1 MRELERERSENE
13 GDIPALAIIGAG
25 RAGRAIHRAA
35 QAGGIDST
43 LAGRKDALTASEG
56 AEAALLCVPDAAI
69 EAACETV
76 SEAASIRF
84 VGHTSGAIGSAPLR
98 AAADRG
104 LATFG
109 LHPLQTITDDNP
121 ELIGASCAVSGS
133 SAEAIELAAALAQ
146 RLGMRPFELSEYQR
160 AAYHAAASIASNFL
174 VVLEESA
181 AELLRRTGI
190 EDGRELL
197 APLVQRSAAN
207 WAAWGS
213 AALTGPIARGDEETV
228 QRHLEAIEN
237 QMPELLDLYRALSER
252 TRALA
257 ASSDEVP
264 A

>member
-1 MRELERERSENE
+1 M
-13 GDIPALAIIGAG
+13 
-25 RAGRAIHRAA
+25 H
-35 QAGGIDST
+35 
-43 LAGRKDALTASEG
+43 
-56 AEAALLCVPDAAI
+56 
-69 EAACETV
+69 
-76 SEAASIRF
+76 
-84 VGHTSGAIGSAPLR
+84 
-98 AAADRG
+98 
-104 LATFG
+104 
-109 LHPLQTITDDNP
+109 
-121 ELIGASCAVSGS
+121 
-133 SAEAIELAAALAQ
+133 
-146 RLGMRPFELSEYQR
+146 PFELSEDQR

-174 VVLEESA
+174 VALEESA

-228 QRHLEAIEN
+228 ERHLEAIEE

-257 ASSDEVP
+257 GSSDEVP

>member
-13 GDIPALAIIGAG
+13 RDIPALAIIGAG
-25 RAGRAIHRAA
+25 RVGRAIHRASHA
-35 QAGGIDST
+35 AGVDST
-43 LAGRKDALTASEG
+43 LAGRKDALAASEG
-56 AEAALLCVPDAAI
+56 AEAVLLCVPDAAI

-76 SEAASIRF
+76 SEVASIRF

-98 AAADRG
+98 AATGRG
-104 LATFG
+104 AAAFG

-133 SAEAIELAAALAQ
+133 SAEAIDLAAALAQ
-146 RLGMRPFELSEYQR
+146 RLGMHPFELSEYQR

-228 QRHLEAIEN
+228 QRHLEAIEI

-257 ASSDEVP
+257 MSNDEVP